1 MKVNS
6 ADEVIVAL
14 ERCIAR
20 FGMFKKLRS
29 DAGNEFFSR
38 KSSIVW
44 LNSKGI
50 QFYAYPP
57 EGQNTNG
64 VTERYYETA
73 SNLSRNHRKVRPRTV
88 TSLLTCERTKLIL
101 L

>member
-6 ADEVIVAL
+6 TDEVIVAL

-38 KSSIVW
+38 KSSIW

-64 VTERYYETA
+64 VTERYCETA
-73 SNLSRNHRKVRPRTV
+73 YNLARKMLIHARISKKFASHR
-88 TSLLTCERTKLIL
+88 S
-101 L
+101 